1 MLLDIT
7 QWWQQLPHSEQVF
20 WCIGLI
26 SNALFIIYVF
36 LQFYGG
42 HDHDVHIEH
51 DNPAL
56 GILSI
61 RGILAFGMF
70 MGWTGLVV
78 LRNGGSM
85 PVALTAGVIAG
96 LLAALLAWRLI
107 RMLLGLQSSGTLD
120 PQQVIGQTGQVHLLI
135 PAQQA
140 SSGKVMVEAQG
151 ALRELDAV
159 SEGEAIP
166 TGSPIL
172 IVGLTAEGVY
182 IATPFEHNN
191 PKQPGK

>member
-7 QWWQQLPHSEQVF
+7 QWWQQLPHSEQIF

-26 SNALFIIYVF
+26 SNALFVAYVF
-36 LQFYGG
+36 LQFHGG
-42 HDHDVHIEH
+42 HDHDFHIEH

-70 MGWTGLVV
+70 MGWTGLLV

-85 PVALTAGVIAG
+85 SAALTVGAIAG
-96 LLAALLAWRLI
+96 LLAAWLAWRLV
-107 RMLLGLQSSGTLD
+107 RMLLRLQSSGTLD

-135 PAQQA
+135 PAQQT
-140 SSGKVMVEAQG
+140 STGKVMVEAQG
-151 ALRELDAV
+151 ALRELEAV
-159 SEGEAIP
+159 SEDEAIP
-166 TGSPIL
+166 TVSPML
-172 IVGLTAEGVY
+172 IVGLTPEGVY
-182 IATPFEHNN
+182 MATPCEADN